1 MSSSRRRSS
10 SRGPYSRRARPGL
23 SLTLAGLAAAKV
35 AGLCA
40 FASGF
45 LLTRVELRD
54 ASACDDFPHAA
65 ADDADAA
72 SPAPG
77 FPGCW
82 SRAPVNKAVVLVID
96 GARFDFAGPARAVG
110 NPPAAGSGTRGA
122 DGPSTS
128 ASPPPPPPMSVFGD
142 LLARDGPSFGDL
154 FRFVA
159 DPPTTTQQRLK
170 GLLTGGL
177 PTFADVGDSF
187 GGGAALRED
196 NVVHIAAAR
205 MGLRIAFS
213 GDDTWLDL
221 FPDPRA
227 SFRAG
232 CEPFP
237 SFDVKD
243 LDLVDEG
250 VRRHLN
256 ATLAEPERWDV
267 LIGHFLG
274 VDHAGHAHGVRSEA
288 MRRKLAENDAD
299 VRRVVASMER
309 SDAYDDAML
318 LVFGDHGMTL
328 AGDHGGGTPE
338 ETDAFL
344 FAYHPRAAAR
354 RRRKRSARDARGGG
368 GGGGDGGAPR
378 RAELE
383 GAPFARGPPTY
394 EATRLFPQ
402 INFAP
407 TVSAVLGLPA
417 PFGNLGRIDRR
428 AWDVAWAGWRDA
440 EERGGEDGGEEA
452 AKTVAEKTTVDA
464 ADGSYAAATRAVAA
478 QVRRYLRRYA
488 AAAGT
493 TLLTE
498 AEEEAIFDGGADE
511 GVPPGGAGVRSKRGE
526 PIEGSFEGEEPFGGS
541 SDGSSGTSSSPRDRL
556 RAHEAFLDAAAN
568 AARAR
573 WTRFD
578 LPRML
583 AGLALVL
590 AGLLAQ
596 LLAVRA
602 IERDDD
608 DDDDSKKPSASDRG
622 AIFASAA
629 SLEALV
635 HATLTLGL
643 FACRLSNSY
652 VVAEGD
658 AAHFVVASLAFARG
672 AFAIAGRERASAVFG
687 AVVALATNAAL
698 QALGAAWGKE
708 EEAAAAGG
716 FSTGAASPGSSS
728 PSASSFAFACARR
741 VSLAALPW
749 MARAALRGYP
759 REGGAAACSRR
770 TRVCVAIALAGVGCR
785 AFLAPGAPAHAA
797 LERFCFILRA
807 FPSPFEWFGGEGAAS
822 SEGAAPASDP
832 RFWAPL
838 RWARVHALALPRVTY
853 AASALALASATL
865 ESEQTRRRAA
875 RAAKKGPP
883 PGPFFWTA
891 FYRRGGR
898 GGDGDEDGDGGG
910 NSARPTLAA
919 AWAAAPTLAM
929 LAGDGG
935 AVWVALATTHVAA
948 LVASRRRRAANRFD
962 GTLAPSGPFGL
973 ACATYAASS
982 ALFHAGGRRCA
993 FDGLRFARA
1002 FVGFERFR
1010 FWTMGALL
1018 ATDTWAGDALLC
1030 ASLPAMADA
1039 TVTTVSSGGGSSE
1052 GDDAVGEDGGE
1063 EEEEGG
1069 GGLGR
1074 RTAVDVKRDRRV
1086 ASATLTLS
1094 LLRGVGAFASAAFAG
1109 HARRHLMVW
1118 AIFAPKFAF
1127 EACGLVLV
1135 ECMLLRATRG

>member
-1 MSSSRRRSS
+1 MPSSSSRRSALVPPSS
-10 SRGPYSRRARPGL
+10 SASLASPTRSARRAGGRAPPVCARVTLSSSAPARDVVLASAVVVARSLLARARPGL

-122 DGPSTS
+122 EDGPSIS

-328 AGDHGGGTPE
+328 AGDHGGDARGDRRVLVRVPPE
-338 ETDAFL
+338 G
-344 FAYHPRAAAR
+344 RRAAR
-354 RRRKRSARDARGGG
+354 RKRRARDARGGG
-368 GGGGDGGAPR
+368 RRGRRRRRPAPGGIGRRSLPSRSADVRSDAGLSADQLRAHRLRRPGSPRAVREPREDRPTRVGRRVGGMARRRGRTPRRRRRRRSRENGRRENNGRRGGGVVRRRDARRRRAGAALPPPLRRRRGDDAVDGGGGGGDFR
-378 RAELE
+378 R
-383 GAPFARGPPTY
+383 
-394 EATRLFPQ
+394 
-402 INFAP
+402 
-407 TVSAVLGLPA
+407 
-417 PFGNLGRIDRR
+417 
-428 AWDVAWAGWRDA
+428 
-440 EERGGEDGGEEA
+440 
-452 AKTVAEKTTVDA
+452 
-464 ADGSYAAATRAVAA
+464 
-478 QVRRYLRRYA
+478 
-488 AAAGT
+488 
-493 TLLTE
+493 
-498 AEEEAIFDGGADE
+498 GADE
-511 GVPPGGAGVRSKRGE
+511 GVPPGGTGVRSKRGE

-556 RAHEAFLDAAAN
+556 RAHEAF
-568 AARAR
+568 
-573 WTRFD
+573 WTR
-578 LPRML
+578 RRTRR
-583 AGLALVL
+583 AL
-590 AGLLAQ
+590 GG
-596 LLAVRA
+596 
-602 IERDDD
+602 
-608 DDDDSKKPSASDRG
+608 RG
-622 AIFASAA
+622 ST
-629 SLEALV
+629 S
-635 HATLTLGL
+635 
-643 FACRLSNSY
+643 
-652 VVAEGD
+652 
-658 AAHFVVASLAFARG
+658 RG
-672 AFAIAGRERASAVFG
+672 WSRVSRSSSRAS
-687 AVVALATNAAL
+687 
-698 QALGAAWGKE
+698 
-708 EEAAAAGG
+708 
-716 FSTGAASPGSSS
+716 SRSSS
-728 PSASSFAFACARR
+728 PSARS
-741 VSLAALPW
+741 
-749 MARAALRGYP
+749 
-759 REGGAAACSRR
+759 
-770 TRVCVAIALAGVGCR
+770 
-785 AFLAPGAPAHAA
+785 
-797 LERFCFILRA
+797 
-807 FPSPFEWFGGEGAAS
+807 
-822 SEGAAPASDP
+822 
-832 RFWAPL
+832 
-838 RWARVHALALPRVTY
+838 
-853 AASALALASATL
+853 SATTTTTTTTTTTRRNRPRAT
-865 ESEQTRRRAA
+865 SEQAA
-875 RAAKKGPP
+875 
-883 PGPFFWTA
+883 
-891 FYRRGGR
+891 
-898 GGDGDEDGDGGG
+898 
-910 NSARPTLAA
+910 
-919 AWAAAPTLAM
+919 
-929 LAGDGG
+929 
-935 AVWVALATTHVAA
+935 
-948 LVASRRRRAANRFD
+948 RRRR
-962 GTLAPSGPFGL
+962 PS
-973 ACATYAASS
+973 
-982 ALFHAGGRRCA
+982 RRSC
-993 FDGLRFARA
+993 
-1002 FVGFERFR
+1002 
-1010 FWTMGALL
+1010 T
-1018 ATDTWAGDALLC
+1018 
-1030 ASLPAMADA
+1030 
-1039 TVTTVSSGGGSSE
+1039 
-1052 GDDAVGEDGGE
+1052 
-1063 EEEEGG
+1063 
-1069 GGLGR
+1069 R
-1074 RTAVDVKRDRRV
+1074 R
-1086 ASATLTLS
+1086 
-1094 LLRGVGAFASAAFAG
+1094 
-1109 HARRHLMVW
+1109 
-1118 AIFAPKFAF
+1118 
-1127 EACGLVLV
+1127 
-1135 ECMLLRATRG
+1135 

>member
-1 MSSSRRRSS
+1 MRVAREGEPPPYARASRSRLPRARDVVLASAVVVARSLAA
-10 SRGPYSRRARPGL
+10 RARPGL

-122 DGPSTS
+122 EDGPSIS

-354 RRRKRSARDARGGG
+354 RRRKRRARDARGGG

-383 GAPFARGPPTY
+383 GAPFPRGPPTY
-394 EATRLFPQ
+394 EATRVFPQ

-428 AWDVAWAGWRDA
+428 AWDVAWAGWRDDA
-440 EERGGEDGGEEA
+440 EERRGEDGGEEA

-464 ADGSYAAATRAVAA
+464 AEGSYAAATRAVAA

-511 GVPPGGAGVRSKRGE
+511 GVPPGGTGVRSKRGE

-578 LPRML
+578 LPRMV

-602 IERDDD
+602 IDDDDDDD
-608 DDDDSKKPSASDRG
+608 DDDDSKKPSASDERTG
-622 AIFASAA
+622 RASAA

-672 AFAIAGRERASAVFG
+672 AFAIAGASARARCSARSSRWRPTPRCRRSAPRGGRRRRRRRRPGGFPPGPRARVLHPRRRRRSRSRARVESPSRRSPGWRARLCEGTRAAAARRRVRAGRASASRSRSRASG
-687 AVVALATNAAL
+687 VARFSPRGRRPTPRSNGFVSFSGRHFRRRSKGSAA
-698 QALGAAWGKE
+698 
-708 EEAAAAGG
+708 
-716 FSTGAASPGSSS
+716 
-728 PSASSFAFACARR
+728 
-741 VSLAALPW
+741 
-749 MARAALRGYP
+749 RG
-759 REGGAAACSRR
+759 R
-770 TRVCVAIALAGVGCR
+770 
-785 AFLAPGAPAHAA
+785 
-797 LERFCFILRA
+797 
-807 FPSPFEWFGGEGAAS
+807 
-822 SEGAAPASDP
+822 
-832 RFWAPL
+832 
-838 RWARVHALALPRVTY
+838 PRVRGR
-853 AASALALASATL
+853 L
-865 ESEQTRRRAA
+865 RRAT
-875 RAAKKGPP
+875 P
-883 PGPFFWTA
+883 
-891 FYRRGGR
+891 
-898 GGDGDEDGDGGG
+898 D
-910 NSARPTLAA
+910 S
-919 AWAAAPTLAM
+919 
-929 LAGDGG
+929 
-935 AVWVALATTHVAA
+935 
-948 LVASRRRRAANRFD
+948 
-962 GTLAPSGPFGL
+962 
-973 ACATYAASS
+973 
-982 ALFHAGGRRCA
+982 GRR
-993 FDGLRFARA
+993 F
-1002 FVGFERFR
+1002 
-1010 FWTMGALL
+1010 
-1018 ATDTWAGDALLC
+1018 
-1030 ASLPAMADA
+1030 
-1039 TVTTVSSGGGSSE
+1039 
-1052 GDDAVGEDGGE
+1052 
-1063 EEEEGG
+1063 
-1069 GGLGR
+1069 GGLGSTR
-1074 RTAVDVKRDRRV
+1074 SR
-1086 ASATLTLS
+1086 
-1094 LLRGVGAFASAAFAG
+1094 F
-1109 HARRHLMVW
+1109 
-1118 AIFAPKFAF
+1118 
-1127 EACGLVLV
+1127 
-1135 ECMLLRATRG
+1135 RA

>member
-1 MSSSRRRSS
+1 MNDFFCLSAPRALIIIASLRSRAAVVVGVPRLPDAQCASRGRARPPWRARHALVFRARARCRPRVGGRRR
-10 SRGPYSRRARPGL
+10 GPSRRARPGLGL

-110 NPPAAGSGTRGA
+110 TPPAAAGSGTRGA
-122 DGPSTS
+122 EDGPSTS

-452 AKTVAEKTTVDA
+452 EKTVAEKTTVDA
-464 ADGSYAAATRAVAA
+464 AEGSYAAATRAVAA
-478 QVRRYLRRYA
+478 QVRR
-488 AAAGT
+488 T
-493 TLLTE
+493 
-498 AEEEAIFDGGADE
+498 
-511 GVPPGGAGVRSKRGE
+511 
-526 PIEGSFEGEEPFGGS
+526 
-541 SDGSSGTSSSPRDRL
+541 
-556 RAHEAFLDAAAN
+556 
-568 AARAR
+568 
-573 WTRFD
+573 
-578 LPRML
+578 
-583 AGLALVL
+583 
-590 AGLLAQ
+590 
-596 LLAVRA
+596 
-602 IERDDD
+602 
-608 DDDDSKKPSASDRG
+608 
-622 AIFASAA
+622 SAA
-629 SLEALV
+629 
-635 HATLTLGL
+635 T
-643 FACRLSNSY
+643 
-652 VVAEGD
+652 
-658 AAHFVVASLAFARG
+658 
-672 AFAIAGRERASAVFG
+672 
-687 AVVALATNAAL
+687 
-698 QALGAAWGKE
+698 
-708 EEAAAAGG
+708 
-716 FSTGAASPGSSS
+716 
-728 PSASSFAFACARR
+728 
-741 VSLAALPW
+741 
-749 MARAALRGYP
+749 
-759 REGGAAACSRR
+759 
-770 TRVCVAIALAGVGCR
+770 
-785 AFLAPGAPAHAA
+785 
-797 LERFCFILRA
+797 
-807 FPSPFEWFGGEGAAS
+807 
-822 SEGAAPASDP
+822 
-832 RFWAPL
+832 
-838 RWARVHALALPRVTY
+838 
-853 AASALALASATL
+853 
-865 ESEQTRRRAA
+865 
-875 RAAKKGPP
+875 PP
-883 PGPFFWTA
+883 P
-891 FYRRGGR
+891 R
-898 GGDGDEDGDGGG
+898 
-910 NSARPTLAA
+910 
-919 AWAAAPTLAM
+919 
-929 LAGDGG
+929 
-935 AVWVALATTHVAA
+935 
-948 LVASRRRRAANRFD
+948 
-962 GTLAPSGPFGL
+962 
-973 ACATYAASS
+973 
-982 ALFHAGGRRCA
+982 GRRC
-993 FDGLRFARA
+993 
-1002 FVGFERFR
+1002 
-1010 FWTMGALL
+1010 
-1018 ATDTWAGDALLC
+1018 
-1030 ASLPAMADA
+1030 
-1039 TVTTVSSGGGSSE
+1039 
-1052 GDDAVGEDGGE
+1052 
-1063 EEEEGG
+1063 
-1069 GGLGR
+1069 
-1074 RTAVDVKRDRRV
+1074 
-1086 ASATLTLS
+1086 
-1094 LLRGVGAFASAAFAG
+1094 
-1109 HARRHLMVW
+1109 
-1118 AIFAPKFAF
+1118 
-1127 EACGLVLV
+1127 
-1135 ECMLLRATRG
+1135 